1 MNQTP
6 LLAFLKARTE
16 SPQPWELSRTRALTF
31 DDSVISFLGKPSLV
45 PTCGHFDALSTSR
58 CTRVPRDG
66 EATVICE
73 SCFANVRDTDAAARR
88 ATNAPISDQCS
99 LCGGARYPSPVRMH
113 EDIAL
118 PVCDACVDESRTQ
131 EHANDAMRAVP
142 LDVEPD
148 EVVSGLLFIGF
159 MFFRATAFNQDIG
172 GWNTAS
178 VSSMAHAPRCL
189 DRLGPRSYVLGPAWT
204 TLLGAWTTLL
214 CAWTALLGA
223 WTNAKESAANSATL
237 ARLGISRVLICCD
250 SLRAYHEPSESLR
263 YHRLPIADSLAQDLG
278 RYVPTA
284 LAFIAQGALKGQRT
298 LVHCNAGVSRSGS
311 IVVEWLRRTA
321 ALSLLDAWAA
331 VRCPGQRRC

>member
-1 MNQTP
+1 MNETP
-6 LLAFLKARTE
+6 LAAFLKARTG

-45 PTCGHFDALSTSR
+45 PTCGHFDALST

-131 EHANDAMRAVP
+131 ERANDAMRAVP

-148 EVVSGLLFIGF
+148 EVVSGLLFIG
-159 MFFRATAFNQDIG
+159 
-172 GWNTAS
+172 
-178 VSSMAHAPRCL
+178 
-189 DRLGPRSYVLGPAWT
+189 
-204 TLLGAWTTLL
+204 
-214 CAWTALLGA
+214 
-223 WTNAKESAANSATL
+223 AKESAANSATL

-278 RYVPTA
+278 PYLPTA

-331 VRCPGQRRC
+331 ARGVRPCITPNSNFLRQLQSDGGYDGAEPAATPESKVMAITPSDTPTGTGT

>member
-1 MNQTP
+1 
-6 LLAFLKARTE
+6 
-16 SPQPWELSRTRALTF
+16 
-31 DDSVISFLGKPSLV
+31 
-45 PTCGHFDALSTSR
+45 
-58 CTRVPRDG
+58 
-66 EATVICE
+66 
-73 SCFANVRDTDAAARR
+73 
-88 ATNAPISDQCS
+88 
-99 LCGGARYPSPVRMH
+99 MH

-118 PVCDACVDESRTQ
+118 PVCDACVDDSRTQ
-131 EHANDAMRAVP
+131 ERANDAMRAVP

-148 EVVSGLLFIGF
+148 EVVSGLLFIG
-159 MFFRATAFNQDIG
+159 
-172 GWNTAS
+172 
-178 VSSMAHAPRCL
+178 
-189 DRLGPRSYVLGPAWT
+189 
-204 TLLGAWTTLL
+204 
-214 CAWTALLGA
+214 
-223 WTNAKESAANSATL
+223 AKESAANSATL

-331 VRCPGQRRC
+331 ARGVARASRRTQIFSVSCRATVDMMARNRRLRPSQRSWQLKVIRPVTLPLARRS